1 MLARSLLALVLLGSA
16 TAFAP
21 VTPAALRAAK
31 PAALAGSRSGGLGR
45 VVAPMARA
53 PSLRDSRK
61 PALLNMAVSLPAGT
75 PLKVGIAGEQPFRA
89 AGPQSQA
96 CRCRARARAASCTLY
111 VVAARRLTRAGRRC
125 HRRGRKGD
133 RGRA

>member
-111 VVAARRLTRAGRRC
+111 VVAAISDATHACGS
-125 HRRGRKGD
+125 
-133 RGRA
+133 